1 MINAGTKLCGVI
13 GDPVRH
19 TLSPA
24 MHNAAIAELGIDYA
38 YMAFHV
44 KTSSLNAAIEGIRA
58 LGMRGLNVT
67 IPHKVAA
74 VQFLDELD
82 PLARDIG
89 AVNTIVNDEGKLT
102 GYNTDAAGF
111 LQSLDGAGF
120 EPKGKKVV
128 LLGAGGAARAMGF
141 ALAQAG
147 SEITILNRKPTLS
160 QAALLSANLER
171 ISGSKVTALELNAAN
186 LKTVLIEADLLVNA
200 TSAGMEPAVD
210 ETPVPAEL
218 LKPGLTV
225 FDVVYTP
232 YETRLLREA
241 AARGC
246 RVISGLEMLVRQAA
260 LALELWT
267 GMKAPLGVMRE
278 AAISAMRPGTP
289 GMSVKTPEFKK
300 TVRTNV
306 ALVGF
311 MGAGKSSVGKALAR
325 KMAKPLTDLDALVE
339 KRAGKSVARIF
350 KEDGEPA
357 FRNLEKTATADI
369 AGKSGQVIAC
379 GGGVLLDPSN
389 ITALKKSSVIVYLK
403 ASNTAIL
410 KRVSSGPLR
419 PLLADSEDFVTLIT
433 ARKPLYEQSADITID
448 TTRIGIEHAADRII
462 ERLGEYESFRF

>member
-1 MINAGTKLCGVI
+1 MINAGTKVCGVI

-38 YMAFHV
+38 YVAFHV
-44 KTSSLNAAIEGIRA
+44 KTHGLCAAVEGMRA

-67 IPHKVAA
+67 IPHKIAV

-111 LQSLDGAGF
+111 LQSLRATGF
-120 EPKGKKVV
+120 ELKNKTVV
-128 LLGAGGAARAMGF
+128 LLGAGGAARATGF

-147 SEITILNRKPTLS
+147 SRITLLNRKATLS
-160 QAALLSANLER
+160 KAAILSGNLER
-171 ISGSKVTALELNAAN
+171 VSGSKVRAMELNTAN
-186 LKTVLIEADLLVNA
+186 LKTVMVEADLLVNA
-200 TSAGMEPAVD
+200 TSAGMEPSVNETAVPTD
-210 ETPVPAEL
+210 L
-218 LKPGLTV
+218 LKPGITV

-232 YETRLLREA
+232 YETRLLKDA
-241 AARGC
+241 TGRGC
-246 RVISGLEMLVRQAA
+246 TVISGLEMLVRQAA

-267 GMKAPLGVMRE
+267 GKKAPLGVMRE
-278 AAISAMRPGTP
+278 AAISAMRSGAPGI
-289 GMSVKTPEFKK
+289 SVKTSEIEK

-325 KMAKPLTDLDALVE
+325 KIDKPFTDLDALVE
-339 KRAGKSVARIF
+339 TRAGKSVARIF
-350 KEDGEPA
+350 KEDGELV
-357 FRNLEKTATADI
+357 FRNLEKAATADI
-369 AGKSGQVIAC
+369 AGKSGRVIAC
-379 GGGVLLDPSN
+379 GGGVPLDSAN
-389 ITALKKSSVIVYLK
+389 ISALKKSSVIVYLK

-419 PLLADSEDFVTLIT
+419 PLLTDGEDIATLIT
-433 ARKPLYEQSADITID
+433 VREPFYEQSADITID
-448 TTRIGIEHAADRII
+448 TTRLSIECAADKII
-462 ERLGEYESFRF
+462 ERLGEYESFCF